1 MIQRLLWNIAGVDR
15 ATLATCPVT
24 DKVWAAHLGF
34 SLVLSFT
41 VVLGISFHAT
51 GYVIADPWVRLLA
64 ATVVALTVFMFDR
77 ALYQS
82 DWFYQGIL
90 QRGFD
95 AAGPD
100 DRPDRWRPLRRFF
113 RITIRLTISFA
124 LAWIIAVFLELAIF
138 SDTISEKVKRDH
150 LTGNQP
156 IFQKIEGYEAQLDR
170 EIEQRRQ
177 QLVAAEALYRRE
189 LGTAMPPEAAPPAQ
203 LDELEQ
209 QIKGLDAQEQEL
221 RGELRQL
228 QGKITGYAEEMNAE
242 EVGRKLNPRSSGRAG
257 TGPRHTFAK
266 QQRDVYTEL
275 RAERERELRELAAR
289 REELRSTQGRI
300 AADAAARRN
309 QAREAV
315 VSQRGALEAQVDV
328 ARRELA
334 ALEAARLAKI
344 AEFRSQALAASDFQK
359 LKDDPLSRMTAYQEL
374 KSDPKDG
381 ATITLFSWM
390 TKFLVIFLEIVP
402 VVAKMFFSPPSVY
415 AARIQATVFRGRE
428 EAFRL
433 PPEPA
438 PAPPP
443 LSEREPRWPPVEMA
457 QLARKLNERTRPDLR
472 PPPRPQAPPATED
485 LKSLSE
491 FKFPE
496 PERTEPAPTLLRP
509 RHDLRPPAGSGT
521 EDLRNVA
528 ELKSPE
534 PDRTETP
541 RTPLRPKPDLRPPPR
556 PQARSAA
563 EDLNRLTELPERTEA
578 PLTPLRFTLQDDIPE
593 KP

>member
-1 MIQRLLWNIAGVDR
+1 MIQRLLWHIAGVDR
-15 ATLATCPVT
+15 PTLTTCPVT

-95 AAGPD
+95 PADPD

-150 LTGNQP
+150 LAGNQP

-189 LGTAMPPEAAPPAQ
+189 LGTTQPPEAAPPAQ

-242 EVGRKLNPRSSGRAG
+242 EVGRKLNLSSSGRAG
-257 TGPRHTFAK
+257 TGPRYTFAK

-315 VSQRGALEAQVDV
+315 VSQRGALEAQVDD

-438 PAPPP
+438 PPP
-443 LSEREPRWPPVEMA
+443 LSQREPRWPPVEMA
-457 QLARKLNERTRPDLR
+457 QLARKLNERPRPDLR
-472 PPPRPQAPPATED
+472 PPPRPQARPATED

-496 PERTEPAPTLLRP
+496 PERTEPAPRLLRP
-509 RHDLRPPAGSGT
+509 RHDLPPPAGSGT

-534 PDRTETP
+534 LDRTEAP
-541 RTPLRPKPDLRPPPR
+541 ATPLRPR
-556 PQARSAA
+556 PQARSA
-563 EDLNRLTELPERTEA
+563 TEVPRTEA
-578 PLTPLRFTLQDDIPE
+578 PMMPRTFTLQDDIPE

>member
-1 MIQRLLWNIAGVDR
+1 MIQRLLWHIAGVDR

-95 AAGPD
+95 PADPD

-150 LTGNQP
+150 LAGNQP
-156 IFQKIEGYEAQLDR
+156 IFQKVEGYEAQLDR

-189 LGTAMPPEAAPPAQ
+189 LGTAQPPEAAPPAQ
-203 LDELEQ
+203 LDALEQ

-242 EVGRKLNPRSSGRAG
+242 EVGRKLNPSSSGRAG
-257 TGPRHTFAK
+257 TGPRYTFAK
-266 QQRDVYTEL
+266 QQRDVYTAQ

-315 VSQRGALEAQVDV
+315 ASQRGALEAQVDV

-438 PAPPP
+438 PSPV
-443 LSEREPRWPPVEMA
+443 SEPEPRWPPIEMA
-457 QLARKLNERTRPDLR
+457 QLARKLDERPRPDLW
-472 PPPRPQAPPATED
+472 PPARAAARTGTD
-485 LKSLSE
+485 DASSVAA
-491 FKFPE
+491 FKFPG

-534 PDRTETP
+534 PDR
-541 RTPLRPKPDLRPPPR
+541 
-556 PQARSAA
+556 
-563 EDLNRLTELPERTEA
+563 
-578 PLTPLRFTLQDDIPE
+578 
-593 KP
+593 

>member
-1 MIQRLLWNIAGVDR
+1 MIQHLLWHIAGVDR

-64 ATVVALTVFMFDR
+64 AIVVALTVFMFDR

-95 AAGPD
+95 PANPD

-150 LTGNQP
+150 LAGNQP

-189 LGTAMPPEAAPPAQ
+189 LGTAQPPEAAPPAQ

-242 EVGRKLNPRSSGRAG
+242 EVGRKLNPNSSGRAG
-257 TGPRHTFAK
+257 AGPRYTFAK
-266 QQRDVYTEL
+266 QQRDVYTAQ

-315 VSQRGALEAQVDV
+315 ASQRGALEAQVDV

-334 ALEAARLAKI
+334 ALEAARLAKV

-415 AARIQATVFRGRE
+415 AARIQAMVFRGRE
-428 EAFRL
+428 EAFRS

-438 PAPPP
+438 PSPV
-443 LSEREPRWPPVEMA
+443 SEPEPRWPPVEVV
-457 QLARKLNERTRPDLR
+457 QLARKLDERPRPDLW
-472 PPPRPQAPPATED
+472 PPARAAGTD
-485 LKSLSE
+485 HASSI
-491 FKFPE
+491 
-496 PERTEPAPTLLRP
+496 A
-509 RHDLRPPAGSGT
+509 DLRPPAGSGT
-521 EDLRNVA
+521 EDPRNVS

-534 PDRTETP
+534 PDRTEAPPTL
-541 RTPLRPKPDLRPPPR
+541 LRPKSDLRPPPR
-556 PQARSAA
+556 PQAQPAT
-563 EDLNRLTELPERTEA
+563 EDLKSLTEFNFREPERTEA
-578 PLTPLRFTLQDDIPE
+578 PLKPLTLQVDIFE

>member
-1 MIQRLLWNIAGVDR
+1 MIQRLLWHIAGVDR

-90 QRGFD
+90 QRGFGPAD
-95 AAGPD
+95 PD

-124 LAWIIAVFLELAIF
+124 LAWMIAVFLELAIF

-150 LTGNQP
+150 LASNRP
-156 IFQKIEGYEAQLDR
+156 IFQKIEAYEWQLDR
-170 EIEQRRQ
+170 EIEQRQQ

-189 LGTAMPPEAAPPAQ
+189 LGTAQPPEPAPPAQ

-209 QIKGLDAQEQEL
+209 QIKGLAAQEQEL

-242 EVGRKLNPRSSGRAG
+242 EVGRKLKPSSSGRAG
-257 TGPRHTFAK
+257 IGPRHTFAK

-289 REELRSTQGRI
+289 REDLRSTQGRI
-300 AADAAARRN
+300 AADVAARRN

-344 AEFRSQALAASDFQK
+344 AEFRSQTLAASDFQK

-443 LSEREPRWPPVEMA
+443 LFEREPRWPPVEMA
-457 QLARKLNERTRPDLR
+457 QLARKLNERPRPDLR
-472 PPPRPQAPPATED
+472 PPPRPQARPAED

-491 FKFPE
+491 VKFPE
-496 PERTEPAPTLLRP
+496 PERTEPAPTLLPP
-509 RHDLRPPAGSGT
+509 RYDLRPPADSGT

-534 PDRTETP
+534 HDR
-541 RTPLRPKPDLRPPPR
+541 
-556 PQARSAA
+556 
-563 EDLNRLTELPERTEA
+563 
-578 PLTPLRFTLQDDIPE
+578 
-593 KP
+593 

>member
-1 MIQRLLWNIAGVDR
+1 MIQRLLWTIAGVDR

-51 GYVIADPWVRLLA
+51 GYVISDPWVRLLA

-95 AAGPD
+95 PAGPD
-100 DRPDRWRPLRRFF
+100 DRPDRWRSLRRFF

-138 SDTISEKVKRDH
+138 SDTITDRVKRDH
-150 LTGNQP
+150 LAGNQP
-156 IFQKIEGYEAQLDR
+156 IFQKIDGYEAQLDR
-170 EIEQRRQ
+170 EIEERRQ
-177 QLVAAEALYRRE
+177 QLIAAEALYRRE
-189 LGTAMPPEAAPPAQ
+189 LGTAPPPEAAPPSQ
-203 LDELEQ
+203 LDELEG
-209 QIKGLDAQEQEL
+209 QIKALDGQEQAL
-221 RGELRQL
+221 REELRQL
-228 QGKITGYAEEMNAE
+228 QKTITGYAEEMNAE
-242 EVGRKLNPRSSGRAG
+242 EVGRKLNPTSSGRAG
-257 TGPRHTFAK
+257 LGPRYQFAK
-266 QQRDVYTEL
+266 QQREVYAAQ
-275 RAERERELRELAAR
+275 RADRERELGELAAR
-289 REELRSTQGRI
+289 RDELRAAQARI

-315 VSQRGALEAQVDV
+315 QNQRNALEGQVEV

-334 ALEAARLAKI
+334 ALEAARLAKV
-344 AEFRSQALAASDFQK
+344 AQFRAAALSASDFQK

-374 KSDPKDG
+374 KNDPKDG

-415 AARIQATVFRGRE
+415 AARIQATVNRGRE

-433 PPEPA
+433 PPPVTSPPALEPELAVPRFA
-438 PAPPP
+438 P
-443 LSEREPRWPPVEMA
+443 A
-457 QLARKLNERTRPDLR
+457 QLARKLDEW
-472 PPPRPQAPPATED
+472 PRPEPRRAGRSGAEELRSVTERKVSEEERSDAT
-485 LKSLSE
+485 
-491 FKFPE
+491 
-496 PERTEPAPTLLRP
+496 PTLLRP
-509 RHDLRPPAGSGT
+509 KPEVRSPARPSVGAGAGAGDVT
-521 EDLRNVA
+521 RVA
-528 ELKSPE
+528 EVRQPE
-534 PDRTETP
+534 PERSD
-541 RTPLRPKPDLRPPPR
+541 PL
-556 PQARSAA
+556 
-563 EDLNRLTELPERTEA
+563 
-578 PLTPLRFTLQDDIPE
+578 
-593 KP
+593 

>member
-1 MIQRLLWNIAGVDR
+1 MIQRLLWHIAGVDR

-82 DWFYQGIL
+82 DWFCQGIL
-90 QRGFD
+90 QRGFGP
-95 AAGPD
+95 AGPD

-113 RITIRLTISFA
+113 RITIRLRISFA

-150 LTGNQP
+150 LASNQP

-189 LGTAMPPEAAPPAQ
+189 LGTAQPPEAAPPAQ

-242 EVGRKLNPRSSGRAG
+242 EVGRKLNPSSSGRAG
-257 TGPRHTFAK
+257 TGPRYTFAK
-266 QQRDVYTEL
+266 QQRDVYTAQ

-289 REELRSTQGRI
+289 REQLRSTQGRI

-315 VSQRGALEAQVDV
+315 ASQRGALEAQVDV

-334 ALEAARLAKI
+334 TLEAARLAKV

-428 EAFRL
+428 EALRS

-443 LSEREPRWPPVEMA
+443 VSEPEPRWAPVEMA
-457 QLARKLNERTRPDLR
+457 QLARKLDERPRPDLW
-472 PPPRPQAPPATED
+472 PPARAAARTGTGD
-485 LKSLSE
+485 ASRVAE
-491 FKFPE
+491 FKFPG

-509 RHDLRPPAGSGT
+509 RHDPRPPAGSGT

-534 PDRTETP
+534 PDRTEAPPTP
-541 RTPLRPKPDLRPPPR
+541 QPLDL
-556 PQARSAA
+556 
-563 EDLNRLTELPERTEA
+563 T
-578 PLTPLRFTLQDDIPE
+578 
-593 KP
+593 